1 MNTLDF
7 DLDFQLFC
15 NLIENDDTTH
25 NAATTMRS
33 LVRLLVACLL
43 AVQVVGDEYYQN
55 NDDDKTHDSAYWNTN
70 TDDYSPTLVTCEDG
84 AVEVTSVS
92 ILCDS
97 PYTFYYG
104 NGAHRSSQ
112 YCSYGDKFSLSVEF
126 SVTENLGYDDY
137 IYITMGI
144 YAMKDNYELLYSVR
158 AINLCGSFVG
168 ADCISKG
175 YYSFDLD
182 DTFDYFYSDKNDFY
196 PIIEMGFSTT
206 QDEGYNLGGV
216 NIDCDY
222 DENYEQYDEE
232 GSYTGRSAQIGS
244 RSGARAFAANYG
256 MLLGAIVAITLFA
269 LIAWKAAGSEVE
281 YKGTAYQMEDF
292 QTMDQNNDK
301 SRDDKSRDDG
311 SRPYFV
317 PA

>member
-1 MNTLDF
+1 
-7 DLDFQLFC
+7 
-15 NLIENDDTTH
+15 
-25 NAATTMRS
+25 MRP
-33 LVRLLVACLL
+33 LVRLLVACFL
-43 AVQVVGDEYYQN
+43 AVQVVGDDYYQN
-55 NDDDKTHDSAYWNTN
+55 NDDDKAQDSAYWNTN

-84 AVEVTSVS
+84 AVEVTSVT

-144 YAMKDNYELLYSVR
+144 YAMKDNYELLHSVR
-158 AINLCGSFVG
+158 AINLCGAFVG
-168 ADCISKG
+168 KDCISKG

-182 DTFDYFYSDKNDFY
+182 GTFDYFYTDKTDFY
-196 PIIEMGFSTT
+196 PIIEMGFSTK

-216 NIDCDY
+216 NIDCEY
-222 DENYEQYDEE
+222 DEDYEQYDEE

-256 MLLGAIVAITLFA
+256 MLLGAVVVITLFG

-281 YKGTAYQMEDF
+281 YKGRAYQMDF
-292 QTMDQNNDK
+292 QNMEQNNAAE
-301 SRDDKSRDDG
+301 STTDDG